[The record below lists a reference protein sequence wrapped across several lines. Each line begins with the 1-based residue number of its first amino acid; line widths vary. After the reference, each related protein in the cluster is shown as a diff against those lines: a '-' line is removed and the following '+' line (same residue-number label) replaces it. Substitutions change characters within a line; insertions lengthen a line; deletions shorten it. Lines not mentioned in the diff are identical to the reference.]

1 MKSGS
6 SDAGIVVT
14 AALTGPIASKA
25 DHPALPTSPEEI
37 AEAAARARA
46 AGAAVVHLHFRDEA
60 GRPTADLRIAGRTL
74 ELVHEETDALVQV
87 STGVG
92 LDVPYDERA
101 KLVELRP
108 RMASLNVCSMTFGA
122 GEFRNPPDQ
131 VRRLA
136 YRMQELGVKPELEVY
151 DTGHIDV
158 AFSLAAEGLL
168 EPPLQFSIVMGV
180 KGGMPATPE
189 ALVQV
194 SKLLPEDAI
203 WQIVAVGRSH
213 TSMLAL
219 AIALGANART
229 GLEDTLMLKR
239 GVQAPD
245 NASLVRRAVEIAA
258 AFGRDPLDVEA
269 TAARLHLPQA
279 ALA

>member
-1 MKSGS
+1 MRASP
-6 SDAGIVVT
+6 DTGIVLT

-25 DHPALPTSPEEI
+25 DHPGLPTSPEEI
-37 AEAAARARA
+37 AAAAGEARA
-46 AGAAVVHLHFRDEA
+46 AGAAVVHLHFRDDA

-74 ELVHEETDALVQV
+74 ELLQEATDALVQI

-92 LDVPYDERA
+92 LDVPYAERA

-122 GEFRNPPDQ
+122 GEFRNPPDE
-131 VRRLA
+131 VRKLA

-158 AFSLAAEGLL
+158 ALSLAAEGLL
-168 EPPLQFSIVMGV
+168 TPPLQFSIVMGV
-180 KGGMPATPE
+180 RGGMPATPE

-194 SKLLPEDAI
+194 SKLLPHDAI
-203 WQIVAVGRSH
+203 WQIVAIGRGH

-229 GLEDTLMLKR
+229 GLEDTLMLRR
-239 GVQAPD
+239 GVQAPN

-269 TAARLHLPQA
+269 TAARLRLPQVVGT
-279 ALA
+279 